1 MEPSFRRGLFFV
13 SARLYTPTR
22 KGCNKPTECRNAIHA
37 LPTKIQIRPA
47 AGTGYYTPSRG
58 ARASVL
64 GGAYTCFRGW
74 HTSALGGTCVRSRGA
89 HTPAGTPGLSIG
101 LFRQNRRKG
110 TSGRNPS
117 DKPTTTLINHN
128 RAHSPPLRGRIFPL
142 LRGELFGEP
151 PCIPP
156 WILSASSNG
165 SFDKKI
171 PRFFPGDFIKIAP
184 LLSFMDELSILS

>member
-1 MEPSFRRGLFFV
+1 
-13 SARLYTPTR
+13 LYPPDCMRPPERAVT
-22 KGCNKPTECRNAIHA
+22 H
-37 LPTKIQIRPA
+37 LPK
-47 AGTGYYTPSRG
+47 AGTPSMRSLQKYKSCLPP
-58 ARASVL
+58 ARDTIPPP
-64 GGAYTCFRGW
+64 GGRARP
-74 HTSALGGTCVRSRGA
+74 SLGGTCVRSRGA

-117 DKPTTTLINHN
+117 DKPTTTLINHT

-142 LRGELFGEP
+142 LRRELFGEP

-184 LLSFMDELSILS
+184 LPNFMDELSILS